1 MAMLLTEDQEDIK
14 SVVRNFMEGEVKPVM
29 SEYDRTGDFPTE
41 LYEKGFEI
49 GLHSM
54 NIPEEYGGLG
64 LDNQTMAVALE
75 EMGRV
80 DPGYAITMLSSA
92 LTLKDVLVGGNE
104 EQKKRAADLIIPG
117 GYGTFTMTEPD
128 SGSDAVSLKTTAV
141 EDGDCY
147 VLNGT
152 KCFATNGGYADL
164 FVIIATVDRKLRSK
178 GTVAFM
184 MEKGIPGLSIGSHE
198 DKMGLRLSNTVTMY
212 LDDVRIPKANMLG
225 GIGDG
230 IKIALHGLDVGRLY
244 NSAISVGIAQHAI
257 EEATAY
263 AKIRKQFGKP
273 IIENQAIQMML
284 ADMQMNTEAARCM
297 VHNSMKLVDEGVENF
312 SLEASCCKA
321 FASDNAVKCA
331 TDAIQVFGGYG
342 YSKEYPVEKIL
353 RDSKIFQI
361 FEGTNQIQRIVIARE
376 MGNRY

>member
-1 MAMLLTEDQEDIK
+1 MAAILTEEQMDIK
-14 SVVRNFMEGEVKPVM
+14 NLVRDFMEGEVKPAM
-29 SEYDRTGDFPTE
+29 GEYDKSGEFPTE

-49 GLHSM
+49 GLHTM
-54 NIPEEYGGLG
+54 NIPEEFGGLG
-64 LDNQTMAVALE
+64 LDNQTVAVALE

-80 DPGYAITMLSSA
+80 DPGYAITMLSNA
-92 LTLKDVLVGGNE
+92 LTLQDVLVGGND
-104 EQKKRAADLIIPG
+104 EQKQRAADIIIPG
-117 GYGTFTMTEPD
+117 GYGTFAMTEPD
-128 SGSDAVSLKTTAV
+128 AGSDAVSLKTTAV
-141 EDGDCY
+141 EDGDYY

-164 FVIIATVDRKLRSK
+164 YVVIATVDRKLRSE

-184 MEKGIPGLSIGSHE
+184 LEKGTPGLSIGGHE
-198 DKMGLRLSNTVTMY
+198 DKMGLRLSNTVTMF
-212 LDDVRIPKANMLG
+212 LDDVRVPKANMLG

-297 VHNSMKLVDEGVENF
+297 VMNSMRLVDEGAKNF
-312 SLEASCCKA
+312 ALEASCCKA
-321 FASDNAVKCA
+321 FAGDNAVRSA
-331 TDAIQVFGGYG
+331 VDAVQVLGGYG
-342 YSKEYPVEKIL
+342 YSREYPVEKIM

-361 FEGTNQIQRIVIARE
+361 FEGTNQIQRLVIARE
-376 MGNRY
+376 MAKRY

>member
-1 MAMLLTEDQEDIK
+1 MAMLLTEEQKDIQ
-14 SVVRNFMEGEVKPVM
+14 SLVRSFMEGEIKPAM
-29 SEYDRTGDFPTE
+29 GEYDKSGEFPTA

-49 GLHSM
+49 GLHIM
-54 NIPEEYGGLG
+54 NIPEEFGGLG
-64 LDNQTMAVALE
+64 LDNQTLAVALE

-80 DPGYAITMLSSA
+80 DPGYAITMLSNA
-92 LTLKDVLVGGNE
+92 LTLQDVLVGGND
-104 EQKKRAADLIIPG
+104 EQKQRAADLIIPG

-128 SGSDAVSLKTTAV
+128 AGSDAVSLKTTAV
-141 EDGDCY
+141 EDGDDY
-147 VLNGT
+147 ILNGV

-164 FVIIATVDRKLRSK
+164 FVVIATVDKSMRSK

-184 MEKGIPGLSIGSHE
+184 MEKDTPGVTIGAHE

-212 LDDVRIPKANMLG
+212 LDDARVPKANMLG

-263 AKIRKQFGKP
+263 AKVRKQFGKP

-297 VHNSMKLVDEGVENF
+297 VHNSMKLVDEGVKNF

-331 TDAIQVFGGYG
+331 TDAIQILGGYG
-342 YSKEYPVEKIL
+342 YSREYPVEKIY

-361 FEGTNQIQRIVIARE
+361 FEGTNQIQRLVIARE
-376 MGNRY
+376 MAKRY